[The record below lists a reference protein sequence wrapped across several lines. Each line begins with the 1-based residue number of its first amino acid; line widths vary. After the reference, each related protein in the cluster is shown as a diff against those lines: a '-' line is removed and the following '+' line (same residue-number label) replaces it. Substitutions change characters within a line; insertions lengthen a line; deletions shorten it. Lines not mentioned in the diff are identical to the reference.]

1 MSEERLNAYLIMVER
16 SVSFEFNSPEYGK
29 LARKIVE
36 LLYSRKERL
45 SDDRI
50 AIMLNISTAEARR
63 ILQFLSRINM
73 IGVVKSTTPDYRT
86 EYSWYVD
93 DSVITNAIKKRIEL
107 VSSKLGLLVRALT
120 EGTYYVCPN
129 CHRRYSLDEELAYN
143 GICPVCKVQ
152 LIYINNIDEI
162 NKITKVIEK
171 LEKYESSI

>member
-1 MSEERLNAYLIMVER
+1 MSEERLNAYLIIVER

-36 LLYSRKERL
+36 LLYSRKEHL

-63 ILQFLSRINM
+63 ILQFLSKNNM

-93 DSVITNAIKKRIEL
+93 DSVIANAIRKRIEL
-107 VSSKLGLLVRALT
+107 VSSKLGLLIRALT
-120 EGTYYVCPN
+120 EGSFYVCPN
-129 CHRRYSLDEELAYN
+129 CYRRYSLDEELAYN
-143 GICPVCKVQ
+143 GICPICKVQ
-152 LIYINNIDEI
+152 LVYINSIDEI
-162 NKITKVIEK
+162 NKITKIIEK
-171 LEKYESSI
+171 LEKYESNI

>member
-1 MSEERLNAYLIMVER
+1 MSNDLLSAYLIIVER

-36 LLYSRKERL
+36 MLYSRREQL

-50 AIMLNISTAEARR
+50 AILMNISTAEARR
-63 ILQFLSRINM
+63 ILQFLSRGNL
-73 IGVVKSTTPDYRT
+73 IGVVKTTTPDYRT

-93 DSVITNAIKKRIEL
+93 DAVVANAIKKKIEL
-107 VSSKLGLLVRALT
+107 VSSKLSLLVRALT

-143 GICPVCKVQ
+143 GVCPICKVQ
-152 LIYINNIDEI
+152 LIYVNNIDEI
-162 NKITKVIEK
+162 NKVTEIIEK
-171 LEKYESSI
+171 LEKYESNI